1 MAVTRRRVLIGAA
14 SVLAL
19 GVGGFF
25 GYMELVKAGWVR
37 YNKWDRRERGSLLQ
51 GAPASDVPLTM
62 YDGSATQL
70 SSLWKE
76 RPLFLVFGS
85 CT

>member
-1 MAVTRRRVLIGAA
+1 MKWRRLWIGAA
-14 SVLAL
+14 SLLAL
-19 GVGGFF
+19 GAGGFF
-25 GYMELVKAGWVR
+25 GYMELVKAGIVR
-37 YNKWDRRERGSLLQ
+37 YNKWDRRERGALQ
-51 GAPASDVPLTM
+51 QGEPAKDLTLTM
-62 YDGSATQL
+62 YDGSPVQL